1 VSATGVSGRRR
12 RHNAAAAKARRQR
25 RLAIGA
31 VALLAIVLVIQV
43 PRTLN
48 MLGGGGGDSSAAPAA
63 AVPAAPAPPV
73 SGKTGRAPRF
83 LNSTPRVDPFAPR
96 AISDAE
102 AAPVAVAAPAGAR
115 DPFADNTPAAAAPKP
130 AAQPYVPKTIVIG
143 TPRAGRAPTTG
154 YIVILASVPETN
166 GKRAA
171 DQIASRAASKGVDGV
186 QVIQSSTRKS
196 LRAGFYAVY
205 VGLFKSQGAAA
216 SAATRMH
223 SRGYG
228 DAYIRQLVRY

>member
-1 VSATGVSGRRR
+1 VSATGVSSRRR
-12 RHNAAAAKARRQR
+12 RHNAAEAKARRQR
-25 RLAIGA
+25 RLAIGGA
-31 VALLAIVLVIQV
+31 VLLAVVLVVQL
-43 PRTLN
+43 PRTLD
-48 MLGGGGGDSSAAPAA
+48 MLGGGGGDSSATPAASAPVTPPAPAA
-63 AVPAAPAPPV
+63 
-73 SGKTGRAPRF
+73 GKTGRAPKF
-83 LNSTPRVDPFAPR
+83 LNSTPRIDPFGPR
-96 AISDAE
+96 TISDGE

-154 YIVILASVPETN
+154 YIVILASVPESN

-171 DQIASRAASKGVDGV
+171 EQIASRAESKGIDGV
-186 QVIQSSTRKS
+186 RVIQSSTRKS

>member
-1 VSATGVSGRRR
+1 VSTTGVSSRRRR
-12 RHNAAAAKARRQR
+12 RHNAAEAKSKRQR
-25 RLAIGA
+25 KLAIGG
-31 VALLAIVLVIQV
+31 VALLAVVLVIQL
-43 PRTLN
+43 PRILG
-48 MLGGGGGDSSAAPAA
+48 GGGGGDSSATPAA
-63 AVPAAPAPPV
+63 AVPAAPAPAA

-83 LNSTPRVDPFAPR
+83 LNSTPRIDPFGPR
-96 AISDAE
+96 SISDAE

-115 DPFADNTPAAAAPKP
+115 DPFADNTPAAAAAPKP
-130 AAQPYVPKTIVIG
+130 APQPYVPKTIVIG

-154 YIVILASVPETN
+154 YIVILASVPENN

-171 DQIASRAASKGVDGV
+171 EQIAGRAASKGIDGV

-205 VGLFKSQGAAA
+205 VGLFKSPGAAT